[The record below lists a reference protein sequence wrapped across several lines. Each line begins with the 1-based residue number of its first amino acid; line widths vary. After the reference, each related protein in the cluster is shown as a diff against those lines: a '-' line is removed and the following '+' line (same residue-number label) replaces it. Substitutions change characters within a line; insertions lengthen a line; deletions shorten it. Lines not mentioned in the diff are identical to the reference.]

1 MRTDDQP
8 AFRPGFRFA
17 PTDGLVLL
25 AGAVGA
31 AMAWRIEPAIG
42 IAVLLPV
49 AMFFVFCNVVRM
61 VRSLELVWAGA
72 YAAGCVARI
81 QFGGPPWPWVVG
93 GCLLLAVALVGLQL
107 RRADYHGVGWQ
118 RVNSQL
124 PAWWAARTR
133 SPR

>member
-1 MRTDDQP
+1 MHSDAGP
-8 AFRPGFRFA
+8 AFRPGFRFS

-61 VRSLELVWAGA
+61 VRRFELVWAGA
-72 YAAGCVARI
+72 YAAACVARI
-81 QFGGPPWPWVVG
+81 QFGGPPWLWVIG
-93 GCLLLAVALVGLQL
+93 GSLLLAAVLVGLQL
-107 RRADYHGVGWQ
+107 RRADYHGVGWR
-118 RVNSQL
+118 RVNPQL
-124 PAWWAARTR
+124 PAWWAERTR